1 MIFLGI
7 LSTLLLVTAAIL
19 AMVLVR
25 TLRREKVLVRFDEL
39 TGVLNPAAFR
49 ELAEMES
56 LRGRRYKHPFTLV
69 SLDIDEFRM
78 INDRY
83 GRSVGDAVLRLV
95 ARTIQETIRQ
105 VDLVARMG
113 GDEFSILLPETA
125 YEPAK
130 FALRRIQESLRAAVE
145 KNNWP
150 ITFSLGAATFISPPE
165 SVDGLIQVTDRLLA
179 AVKRKGKDGLL
190 HESWEKTES
199 AIKQAGV

>member
-1 MIFLGI
+1 MILLGI
-7 LSTLLLVTAAIL
+7 VSILLLTVSIAL
-19 AMVLVR
+19 AVVLAR
-25 TLRREKVLVRFDEL
+25 TLRREKGLARFDEL
-39 TGVLNPAAFR
+39 TGVLKPAPFR
-49 ELAEMES
+49 ELAEMEA
-56 LRGRRYKHPFTLV
+56 LRARRYKHPFTLI

-95 ARTIQETIRQ
+95 TRTIKGTIRQ
-105 VDLVARMG
+105 VDVVARMG
-113 GDEFSILLPETA
+113 GDEFMILLPETP

-130 FALRRIQESLRAAVE
+130 FALRRIRESLSSAVE

-150 ITFSLGAATFISPPE
+150 ITFSLGAATFITPPE
-165 SVDGLIQVTDRLLA
+165 TVDALIQVTDRLLA

-199 AIKQAGV
+199 AIKQAGG